1 MGLPVC
7 KAVPGITDL
16 ESILGLPV
24 CKAVPGITDL
34 QVILRLPVCKV
45 VPGIT
50 DLEAILRLPVCKA
63 APEVTDLES
72 FLGLPVCKAV
82 SGKCFIVKCR
92 RNQYRRNPRWK
103 ILYFDSAIT
112 IPEYGGIRLLFQPF
126 QPSCSKSFIWDILL
140 WYNGSRKKPINF
152 CSYIV
157 GGEQLV

>member
-1 MGLPVC
+1 MQEVV
-7 KAVPGITDL
+7 AGITDL
-16 ESILGLPV
+16 EAILGLPV

-50 DLEAILRLPVCKA
+50 DLEAILR
-63 APEVTDLES
+63 
-72 FLGLPVCKAV
+72 LPVCKAV

-112 IPEYGGIRLLFQPF
+112 IPEYGGIRLIFSFNFSFNIFNLLVASPLFGTY
-126 QPSCSKSFIWDILL
+126 CCGIMEAE
-140 WYNGSRKKPINF
+140 RT
-152 CSYIV
+152 
-157 GGEQLV
+157 

>member
-1 MGLPVC
+1 MREVV
-7 KAVPGITDL
+7 AGITDL
-16 ESILGLPV
+16 EAILGLPV

-34 QVILRLPVCKV
+34 QVIL
-45 VPGIT
+45 G
-50 DLEAILRLPVCKA
+50 LPVCKA
-63 APEVTDLES
+63 ASEVTDLES

-112 IPEYGGIRLLFQPF
+112 IPEYGGIRLLFQP
-126 QPSCSKSFIWDILL
+126 SCSKSFIWDILL

>member
-1 MGLPVC
+1 MISSWDDKTEGLIVTDLEAILRLPVC

-16 ESILGLPV
+16 ESFLG
-24 CKAVPGITDL
+24 
-34 QVILRLPVCKV
+34 LPVCKV
-45 VPGIT
+45 VP
-50 DLEAILRLPVCKA
+50 
-63 APEVTDLES
+63 EVTDLETI
-72 FLGLPVCKAV
+72 LGLPVCKAV

-112 IPEYGGIRLLFQPF
+112 IPEYGGIRLHF
-126 QPSCSKSFIWDILL
+126 QPSCCKSFIWDILL